1 MAEQW
6 ISAAQARAIA
16 TTKYGLCERAHAGLL
31 RTKAAF
37 VVFGDTSRNDIELN
51 KNFWWAEGH
60 DALEQNWHTGDF
72 STWLKQ
78 KVHVQAFGVTFALSD
93 VLDMVA
99 PDQRSTWARQLSVVG
114 KPEWMA
120 ARHARAHVVER
131 VGADEAAA
139 ATWIIAQ
146 AALGFVSACAVEAS
160 AEGVEKDEKAF
171 DWHCREWPVPSW
183 FWSSFASS
191 QTAETDWAGGRF
203 DATGEGPKGERRVTL
218 SAVYFERAA
227 LTAMT
232 DAEAAPTPPDP
243 ATPNTGGRPRAA
255 FAEDMLNAVWGR
267 IYDGSLMP
275 AKQADIQN
283 AMLEWLAANGQS
295 LSESTVKDRARKLWQ
310 IVKPGAE
317 T

>member
-16 TTKYGLCERAHAGLL
+16 NTKYGLCERAHAGLV
-31 RTKAAF
+31 RTRAALL
-37 VVFGDTSRNDIELN
+37 VMGDARRDDVRLN
-51 KNFWWAEGH
+51 KSFWWAEGQE
-60 DALEQNWHTGDF
+60 ALEQNWSTGDF
-72 STWLKQ
+72 STWLNQ

-99 PDQRSTWARQLSVVG
+99 ADQRSSWARQLSVVG
-114 KPEWMA
+114 KPEWIA
-120 ARHARAHVVER
+120 ARHARAYVVARAER
-131 VGADEAAA
+131 DEAAA
-139 ATWIIAQ
+139 AAWIIEQ
-146 AALGFVSACAVEAS
+146 AALSFIAAIAVEAS
-160 AEGVEKDEKAF
+160 AQGVEKDEKQF
-171 DWHCREWPVPSW
+171 DWCSREWPIPPW
-183 FWSSFASS
+183 FWSCLASS
-191 QTAETDWAGGRF
+191 RTAETDWAGGRF
-203 DATGEGPKGERRVTL
+203 DATGEGPKGERRITL

-243 ATPNTGGRPRAA
+243 TTPNTGGRPRAA
-255 FAEDMLNAVWGR
+255 SAEDMLNAVWGR

-275 AKQADIQN
+275 GKQADIQN
-283 AMLEWLAANGQS
+283 AMLEWLAANRQS